1 MSPLNKGQRS
11 TMRIV
16 NVVVNYEQTK
26 ISLRVTLAKK
36 KCTRVE
42 VGASKG
48 CFYASRVVFDR
59 LLEIMQINGLLRTTF

>member
-36 KCTRVE
+36 NAQGLRLVLVKV
-42 VGASKG
+42 AS
-48 CFYASRVVFDR
+48 
-59 LLEIMQINGLLRTTF
+59 MLRE